1 MQFTAIFT
9 PNTLYS
15 NNVLKS
21 NEKTKIR
28 QLFVTAKFFCCESE
42 KKLSATPLPCPCQHH
57 APATDQLRSLY
68 NICTILVQY
77 MYNCKR
83 TNIVQVLYI
92 YCTYDGVGTLKGRK

>member
-1 MQFTAIFT
+1 MRFTAIFT

-42 KKLSATPLPCPCQHH
+42 KNFPPHPCP
-57 APATDQLRSLY
+57 APASTTHQR
-68 NICTILVQY
+68 
-77 MYNCKR
+77 R
-83 TNIVQVLYI
+83 TNSGR
-92 YCTYDGVGTLKGRK
+92 CTKLHNNHTFLCS

>member
-1 MQFTAIFT
+1 MRFTAIFT

-42 KKLSATPLPCPCQHH
+42 KNFPPHPCP
-57 APATDQLRSLY
+57 APASTTHQRRTNSGRCTIFVQYLY
-68 NICTILVQY
+68 NICTIVNVQ
-77 MYNCKR
+77 
-83 TNIVQVLYI
+83 ILYK
-92 YCTYDGVGTLKGRK
+92 YCTYIVHMTELVP